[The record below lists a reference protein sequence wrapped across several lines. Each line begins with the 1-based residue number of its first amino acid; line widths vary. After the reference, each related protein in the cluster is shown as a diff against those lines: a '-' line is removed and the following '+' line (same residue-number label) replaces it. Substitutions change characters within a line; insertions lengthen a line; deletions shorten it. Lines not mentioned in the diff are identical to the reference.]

1 MRFKASITNIGT
13 FSKLTSSLSLL
24 GKVVWIRLDDDQ
36 VRFTVIPEQGPGTQV
51 WAVLSKDT
59 IFEDYT
65 IKSAT
70 TANAINLQVPLAPLQ
85 RALRS
90 ALSGSSASIRL
101 TQKDNVPYLSLT
113 IINNTFASR
122 VPLVPTEENTSLPPE
137 PNNQDDF
144 LAEPGNFPADRQTTI
159 TQSIP
164 VIVLPAESVSAIHEP
179 HCRDPDVHI
188 MLPPL
193 LQLKSISDRFTKLAL
208 STSTGT
214 TSRRGGGGGGAS
226 GSQDLG
232 APASSFASSSSSRL
246 VLAANMHGELRIG
259 VTTAAL
265 KIESRWEG
273 LVNPELDPDEVEG
286 GEEGVSRHASTLMK
300 DKEGDEAWAVVR
312 VDGRDWGR
320 VLGVGR
326 LGGKVIACFCH
337 EHALI
342 LYVYLPNDDR
352 HNAAESVLTYYI
364 TSYSA

>member
-1 MRFKASITNIGT
+1 
-13 FSKLTSSLSLL
+13 
-24 GKVVWIRLDDDQ
+24 
-36 VRFTVIPEQGPGTQV
+36 
-51 WAVLSKDT
+51 
-59 IFEDYT
+59 
-65 IKSAT
+65 
-70 TANAINLQVPLAPLQ
+70 
-85 RALRS
+85 
-90 ALSGSSASIRL
+90 
-101 TQKDNVPYLSLT
+101 
-113 IINNTFASR
+113 
-122 VPLVPTEENTSLPPE
+122 
-137 PNNQDDF
+137 
-144 LAEPGNFPADRQTTI
+144 
-159 TQSIP
+159 
-164 VIVLPAESVSAIHEP
+164 
-179 HCRDPDVHI
+179 

-214 TSRRGGGGGGAS
+214 TSRRGGGGGGGAS

-326 LGGKVIACFCH
+326 LGGKVIACELLSSSSSSPPHPLFNTY
-337 EHALI
+337 ETP
-342 LYVYLPNDDR
+342 LP
-352 HNAAESVLTYYI
+352 SPQPT
-364 TSYSA
+364 

>member
-59 IFEDYT
+59 IFEEYN

-70 TANAINLQVPLAPLQ
+70 PANTINLQVPLAPLQ

-101 TQKDNVPYLSLT
+101 TKQNDIPFLSLT
-113 IINNTFASR
+113 IINNTFSSR
-122 VPLVPTEENTSLPPE
+122 VPLIATEEFARE
-137 PNNQDDF
+137 PNNADDS
-144 LAEPGNFPADRQTTI
+144 LAEPGDFPADRQTTI

-164 VIVLPAESVSAIHEP
+164 VIVLPAASVSSIHEP
-179 HCRDPDVHI
+179 RCRDPDVHI

-193 LQLKSISDRFTKLAL
+193 LQLKSISDRFTKMAL
-208 STSTGT
+208 STTT
-214 TSRRGGGGGGAS
+214 TPTSRRGGGGGGG

-232 APASSFASSSSSRL
+232 LVPGSSSSSRL
-246 VLAANMHGELRIG
+246 VLAANMHGALRIG

-273 LVNPELDPDEVEG
+273 LVNPELDPNEVEG
-286 GEEGVSRHASTLMK
+286 GEEGVNRHASTLMK
-300 DKEGDEAWAVVR
+300 EKEGEEAWAV
-312 VDGRDWGR
+312 
-320 VLGVGR
+320 
-326 LGGKVIACFCH
+326 
-337 EHALI
+337 
-342 LYVYLPNDDR
+342 
-352 HNAAESVLTYYI
+352 
-364 TSYSA
+364 